1 MPLVE
6 SNGLALHV
14 EERGA
19 GPPLV
24 LLHGF
29 TGSACSWWP
38 VIDDL
43 SARYRT
49 IAIDLIGHGQSVAPA
64 SASRYTFDRALD
76 DLCRV
81 AVALDIGGATWLG
94 YSLGGR
100 VALGLAVAYP
110 DLVSALVLESA
121 TPGIAGATEQERRRS
136 DDDELAARIERDGV
150 AAFVA
155 RWERLPMWESQE
167 ALPAGVLAC
176 ERGIRLANSARGLA
190 NSLRGMGQGAQ
201 PSLWD
206 RLPHLQCP
214 TLIIAGERDAKFARI
229 AGEMHDA
236 LPDARVAIAPGTGHN
251 VHLEAPAW
259 YGERV
264 TRFIDAAAGTP
275 A

>member
-1 MPLVE
+1 MPLIE
-6 SNGLALHV
+6 CSGLTLHV
-14 EERGA
+14 EEGGDGA
-19 GPPLV
+19 PLV

-29 TGSACSWWP
+29 TGSGRSWWP
-38 VIDDL
+38 VIDEL
-43 SARYRT
+43 SDRYR
-49 IAIDLIGHGQSVAPA
+49 IISVDLIGHGHSGDPA
-64 SASRYTFDRALD
+64 SASRYAFHRALD
-76 DLCRV
+76 NLRQ
-81 AVALDIGGATWLG
+81 VALSLNIGNATWLG

-121 TPGIAGATEQERRRS
+121 TPGIADVTERARRRS

-167 ALPAGVLAC
+167 ALPADVLAC

-206 RLPHLQCP
+206 SLPDLQCP
-214 TLIIAGERDAKFARI
+214 TLLIAGERDAKFARI

-236 LPDARVAIAPGTGHN
+236 LPDARVAIAPGAGHN

-259 YGERV
+259 FGERV
-264 TRFIDAAAGTP
+264 TRFIDAAVGTP